1 MQGRG
6 ACQQCCVEIVA
17 VWGTK
22 HRCSMASVAAL
33 RVACDSAALVRG
45 VTRCVGTLPP
55 NESGA
60 MLAAALSAVAR
71 DDAAV
76 RSLAKLVRAESKRH
90 NSAKAAAAFA
100 TAGGAAAAVAAV
112 QIYFPVTTY
121 TTPSVAN
128 TAADGFAALADLA
141 AAGGAAHAAVIA
153 VGAADVALEAFAHT
167 PQTQAGNTS
176 RSLAP
181 LHIQACR
188 LAGNLC
194 FGGAHDFGEDVHLF
208 LNALSWADDATSF
221 RWAAHAVWN
230 ACTHSPSTR
239 ATLHYCQ
246 MSAIEALVK
255 GASRFPGAPRA
266 YGLRALAYVI
276 LGSEWRRQEALRENV
291 ALVFSD
297 AMRDEP
303 ATAAAALLC
312 VASVVGPC
320 GTAHLARWTGVA
332 DRADGL
338 ANIATTLAAVALE
351 GGPDAAAIS
360 AGIIAVARGA
370 RDPRTF
376 RAAVMPLL
384 REAIEKA
391 TWPRARKALGAALYA
406 LQPRRHLYN
415 VGAEAEAAGRAVP
428 KNMQILRKDL
438 AQLPWVLARPGDVV
452 VAPPLS
458 ETLLARLKAA
468 GVAKDTLPSFG
479 DVSLGRLALPEDIL
493 RTVLGYLV
501 DAPWAVADERLRRSR
516 VTRYRDDVVV
526 CASLDDVV
534 TAAHANASW
543 QDSTILKAEY
553 SSSGL
558 GARTVSGELTEQ
570 DMAWARNRL
579 KADGVLTAEPWYDL
593 ETEVTLE
600 WYEGEFC
607 GVSRPIVDNGR
618 WQGQSLGSID
628 DLAPDIVEHIFQR
641 RWIEGQMAQCD
652 VPGTCGSATC
662 GVDVGIVGETGRDME
677 FKVLECNART
687 TMSHIALAAKRRFP
701 AASKFL
707 VVPTRDVAPHHL
719 PLTEGEHFVAVL
731 ELGDESGP
739 FPCVEDPDDRYDGV

>member
-1 MQGRG
+1 MR
-6 ACQQCCVEIVA
+6 
-17 VWGTK
+17 GTK

-45 VTRCVGTLPP
+45 VSRCVGTLPP
-55 NESGA
+55 DESGA

-76 RSLAKLVRAESKRH
+76 RSLAKLVRAEAKRH
-90 NSAKAAAAFA
+90 NSAKDAATFA
-100 TAGGAAAAVAAV
+100 TAGGVAAAVAAV
-112 QIYFPVTTY
+112 QVYFPITTY
-121 TTPSVAN
+121 TPPSVVN
-128 TAADGFAALADLA
+128 TVADGFAALADLA
-141 AAGGAAHAAVIA
+141 AAGGATHAAVIA

-167 PQTQAGNTS
+167 PQTQAGNTP

-181 LHIQACR
+181 LHTQACR

-194 FGGAHDFGEDVHLF
+194 FGGAHDFGDDVHLF

-246 MSAIEALVK
+246 MSATEALVK

-276 LGSEWRRQEALRENV
+276 LGSEERRQEALQRNV
-291 ALVFSD
+291 ALVLSD
-297 AMRDEP
+297 AFDEP

-338 ANIATTLAAVALE
+338 ANIAAKLASVALQ
-351 GGPDAAAIS
+351 GGGDAAAIS

-370 RDPRTF
+370 RDPWTF
-376 RAAVMPLL
+376 RAAVIPLL

-391 TWPRARKALGAALYA
+391 TRPRARKALGAALHA

-458 ETLLARLKAA
+458 ETLLARLEAA

-516 VTRYRDDVVV
+516 VTRYREDDVTV
-526 CASLDDVV
+526 CASLEDV
-534 TAAHANASW
+534 AAAARANA
-543 QDSTILKAEY
+543 STILKAEY

-558 GARTVSGELTEQ
+558 GARTVSRELTEQ

-618 WQGQSLGSID
+618 WQGQSLGSMD
-628 DLAPDIVEHIFQR
+628 NLAPDIVEHVFQR
-641 RWIEGQMAQCD
+641 RWIEGMLAEYD

-662 GVDVGIVGETGRDME
+662 GVDVGIDAAAGLPGARALNAR
-677 FKVLECNART
+677 VLECNART

-701 AASKFL
+701 AASRFL

-739 FPCVEDPDDRYDGV
+739 FPCVAPDYLV